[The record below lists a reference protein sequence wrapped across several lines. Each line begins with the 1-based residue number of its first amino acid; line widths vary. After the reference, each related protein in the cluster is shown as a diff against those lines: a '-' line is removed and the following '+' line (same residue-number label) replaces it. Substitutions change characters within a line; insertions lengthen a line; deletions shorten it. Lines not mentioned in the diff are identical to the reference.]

1 MTGISSIGNNSQFAL
16 DVEDVVWELDVNYID
31 ALQIYCDRRG
41 LEVESIAKM
50 VQQDKILLEK
60 VRSEGEELFILKTE
74 GAKLKL

>member
-1 MTGISSIGNNSQFAL
+1 LTGISSIGNNSQFAL

>member
-50 VQQDKILLEK
+50 VQADKILLEK

>member
-1 MTGISSIGNNSQFAL
+1 LTGISSIGNNSQFAL
-16 DVEDVVWELDVNYID
+16 DIENVVWELDVNYID